1 MWVGADC
8 ADIDTYDSTTGDWSS
23 NKILCESYGC
33 TFYEPSCGVISG
45 APAEYIDTCSAATDK
60 DWCSLISSNCNWND
74 YSLPWVGCYGGSSC
88 SAITDSVTCKGNSE
102 RIDASGCEWIT
113 QTGFN

>member
-33 TFYEPSCGVISG
+33 AFYEASCGVISG
-45 APAEYIDTCSAATDK
+45 APEEYIATCSAANSK
-60 DWCSLISSNCNWND
+60 ESCSLISSNCLWKD
-74 YSLPWVGCYGGSSC
+74 YNLPWVGCYGGSSC
-88 SAITDSVTCKGNSE
+88 SAIPDSATCEGTGE
-102 RIDASGCEWIT
+102 VASAGCEWIT
-113 QTGFN
+113 Q